1 MLRFAL
7 VSALAWAGA
16 ARAASA
22 TFAESVSPVLEH
34 NCVKCHGPEKH
45 KGGLRLDS
53 PSAILAGGEDG
64 VVVSAGDAPGSEMIR
79 RITLSPD
86 DDDFMPSGDHP
97 PLKPDEIS
105 LLASWI
111 GAGAPLTAAFDL
123 AAPSRPLATAPA
135 APDYRPRL
143 AEAMKLAKTLG
154 VRLVPRSRVPTDGLV
169 LRTASA
175 PATCDDAVL
184 ARLAPMADLIV
195 EAELARTRV
204 TDKGMAEVGRWTNLV
219 HLDLTHTA
227 VTSDGVARLVSLG
240 RLETLNLT
248 ETKVDRQGVVLA
260 EKLPVVKKVWAFDT
274 R

>member
-1 MLRFAL
+1 MRFVL
-7 VSALAWAGA
+7 FIALACAGV

-22 TFAESVSPVLEH
+22 TFADNVVPVLGH

-53 PSAILAGGEDG
+53 HAAILAGGEDG
-64 VVVSAGDAPGSEMIR
+64 AVVSAGDAPGSEMIR

-97 PLKPDEIS
+97 PLTPAEIN

-111 GAGAPLTAAFDL
+111 IAGAPATAGFDLTAPARTL
-123 AAPSRPLATAPA
+123 AAPPA

-143 AEAMKLAKTLG
+143 AQAVKLAKSLG

-169 LRTASA
+169 LRTASS
-175 PATCDDAVL
+175 PASCDDAVL
-184 ARLAPMADLIV
+184 AKLAPMGDLIV
-195 EAELARTRV
+195 EAELARTGV
-204 TDKGMAEVGRWTNLV
+204 TDKGMAEVGRWANLI

-227 VTSDGVARLVSLG
+227 VTSDGVARLASLG

-248 ETKVDRQGVVLA
+248 ETKVDSRGVALA
-260 EKLPVVKKVWAFDT
+260 EKLPVVRKVWAFDA